1 VTATERYGRGRLL
14 AVPVLVFLALGG
26 LWLSLRSPLDDRE
39 QRVLNPAFVS
49 RALGAHLYV
58 AFVALALALVLG
70 LGLGVLLSRRAGF
83 LRTATFTVANL
94 SQAIPTVSILAFAF
108 FILGIGTRPAIA
120 ALTAFSVLPIL
131 RNTVVGLGGVDPA
144 AMEAAT
150 GMGMS
155 RLQALFR
162 VELPLASPVIFAG
175 VRTAVVLNVSTATL
189 ATFIGGGGLGDILA
203 IGIDS
208 RLTRVTL
215 VGATLVACLAMTT
228 DWAAGLVEARLAS
241 RT

>member
-1 VTATERYGRGRLL
+1 VTSTERYGRGRLL
-14 AVPVLVFLALGG
+14 AVPLLVVIALGG
-26 LWLSLRSPLDDRE
+26 LWLSLQAPLDDRE
-39 QRVLNPAFVS
+39 KRILNPAFVT
-49 RALGAHLYV
+49 RALEAHLYV
-58 AFVALALALVLG
+58 AFVALAVALVAGLVLG
-70 LGLGVLLSRRAGF
+70 ILLSRRAGV
-83 LRTATFTVANL
+83 LRTVTFTLANL
-94 SQAIPTVSILAFAF
+94 SQAIPTVSILALAF
-108 FILGIGTRPAIA
+108 FVLGIGTRPAIA
-120 ALTAFSVLPIL
+120 ALAAFSVLPIL
-131 RNTVVGLGGVDPA
+131 RNTVVGLAGVDPA
-144 AMEAAT
+144 VLEAAR

-203 IGIDS
+203 AGIDS